1 MKKDT
6 QNSKITM
13 NLPNKLTLL
22 RIILVPVI
30 VIIYM
35 VGINFEG
42 FYAKPVVSFMP
53 NFSWLN
59 LVVLVIFGFAA
70 FTDYLDG
77 AIARKRGIVTNFG
90 KFADPLA
97 DKLLVYSVF
106 VMMLHQNY
114 LNNTM
119 MLASTSK
126 DTTADIFEWWMLVV
140 VLAREF
146 IVTGVRYMAASNNKV
161 IAASKLGK
169 AKTIAQYIAV
179 IVVLLFSAVTK
190 SNGVLNELNII
201 LVIISKIS
209 LYVMLVLTIIS
220 GFDYVVKNK
229 EVFYDK
235 KGK

>member
-1 MKKDT
+1 MKKDN
-6 QNSKITM
+6 QKNKIQM

-30 VIIYM
+30 VVIYM
-35 VGINFEG
+35 IGINYEN
-42 FYAKPVVSFMP
+42 FYAKPVFEFWP

-59 LVVLVIFGFAA
+59 LVVLVIFSFAA

-77 AIARKRGIVTNFG
+77 AIARKQGIVTNFG

-97 DKLLVYSVF
+97 DKLLVYSIF

-114 LNNTM
+114 LNKLTD
-119 MLASTSK
+119 SK
-126 DTTADIFEWWMLVV
+126 QVADIFEWWMLVV

-146 IVTGVRYMAASNNKV
+146 IVTGVRYMAATNNKV

-169 AKTIAQYIAV
+169 AKTVAQYIAV
-179 IVVLLFSAVTK
+179 VIVLLFGAVTK
-190 SNGVLNELNII
+190 DNGTIHPVLIYICKTALF
-201 LVIISKIS
+201 
-209 LYVMLVLTIIS
+209 VMLALTILS
-220 GFDYVVKNK
+220 GIDYVVKNK

>member
-1 MKKDT
+1 MKKDN
-6 QNSKITM
+6 QKNKIQM

-30 VIIYM
+30 VVIYM
-35 VGINFEG
+35 IGINYEN
-42 FYAKPVVSFMP
+42 FYAKPVFEFWP

-59 LVVLVIFGFAA
+59 LVVLVIFSFAA

-77 AIARKRGIVTNFG
+77 AIARKQGIVTNFG

-97 DKLLVYSVF
+97 DKLLVYSIF

-114 LNNTM
+114 LNKLTD
-119 MLASTSK
+119 SK
-126 DTTADIFEWWMLVV
+126 QVADIFEWWMLVV

-146 IVTGVRYMAASNNKV
+146 IVTGVRYMAATNNKV

-169 AKTIAQYIAV
+169 AKTVAQYVAV
-179 IVVLLFSAVTK
+179 VIVLLFGAVTK
-190 SNGVLNELNII
+190 DNGTIHPVLIYICKTALF
-201 LVIISKIS
+201 
-209 LYVMLVLTIIS
+209 VMLALTILS
-220 GFDYVVKNK
+220 GIDYVVKNK